1 MTALDN
7 DTTGISFDLF
17 RLPPDYFRDPDSYLR
32 QLRARDPV
40 HPNSDGTVL
49 LTRYTDVLG
58 IWRSE
63 GALVDKSEQFAEKFG
78 SGPLLEH
85 HTTTMLF
92 RDPPDHGRLRDVVT
106 SFFTQEGIAVVQ
118 GTVHSRTSALLNR
131 AGDLG
136 ELDFFEEIAM
146 DLPIA
151 VICAL
156 LGLPE
161 SDADF
166 LHHHGVQV
174 LFPLNPGVP
183 QSVIEAG
190 HDAVRVLCDYL
201 DELLTAWIGYTG
213 RTGDEHVV
221 ARLASAVAA
230 GQITHSE
237 ALHMLI
243 VLMNGGHET
252 TANLLTVGLY
262 ELMRQRDQLALLS
275 MDSSIA
281 PTAVEEL
288 LRYVSPL
295 QLQGRRLTHQFEASD
310 GSILAPGTEVVISQ
324 ASGNRDHTVF
334 ADAHRIDITRK
345 PNRHVAF
352 GRGIHACIG
361 QYLTRTEVLTFLPA
375 FLKRYPDVHLAG
387 SAEFVPNA
395 RFRSLTSL
403 PISVS

>member
-7 DTTGISFDLF
+7 QATSTSFDLF
-17 RLPPDYFRDPDSYLR
+17 RLPPDYYRDPDWYLS
-32 QLRARDPV
+32 QLRAHDPV
-40 HPNSDGTVL
+40 HANSDGTVL
-49 LTRYTDVLG
+49 MTRYTDVLG

-63 GALVDKSEQFAEKFG
+63 GALVDKSDQFAEKFG
-78 SGPLLEH
+78 PGPLLEH

-92 RDPPDHGRLRDVVT
+92 RDPPDHGRLRNVVT
-106 SFFTQEGIAVVQ
+106 SFFTQEGVARVQ
-118 GTVHSRTSALLNR
+118 DTVHSHTIALLDR

-136 ELDFFEEIAM
+136 ELDFFQEIAM

-183 QSVIEAG
+183 QSVIDAG

-201 DELLTAWIGYTG
+201 DEHLTTWIDCSG

-221 ARLASAVAA
+221 ARLASAVVA
-230 GQITHSE
+230 GSITRSD

-275 MDSSIA
+275 GNSSLA

-295 QLQGRRLTHQFEASD
+295 QLQGRRLTQPFEASD
-310 GSILAPGTEVVISQ
+310 GSVLAPGTEVVISQ
-324 ASGNRDHTVF
+324 ASGNRDDTVF
-334 ADAHRIDITRK
+334 TDAHKIDVARK

-375 FLKRYPDVHLAG
+375 FLQRFPDVHAVG
-387 SAEFVPNA
+387 NAEFVPNA
-395 RFRSLTSL
+395 RFRSLRSL

>member
-1 MTALDN
+1 MTALGHN
-7 DTTGISFDLF
+7 TTDIGFDLF
-17 RLPPDYFRDPDSYLR
+17 QLPPDYYRDPDWYLS
-32 QLRARDPV
+32 QLRAGDPV
-40 HPNSDGTVL
+40 HFNSDGSVL
-49 LTRYTDVLG
+49 MTRYADVLG

-63 GALVDKSEQFAEKFG
+63 GALVDKSEQFAAKFG
-78 SGPLLEH
+78 PGPLLEH

-92 RDPPDHGRLRDVVT
+92 RDPPDHGRLREVVT
-106 SFFTQEGIAVVQ
+106 SFFTQEGVARVQ
-118 GTVHSRTSALLNR
+118 DTIHARTFALLDR
-131 AGDLG
+131 AEDLG
-136 ELDFFEEIAM
+136 ELDFLEEIAM

-156 LGLPE
+156 LGLPA
-161 SDADF
+161 SDAEF

-174 LFPLNPGVP
+174 LFPLNPGVS
-183 QSVIEAG
+183 QSVIVAG
-190 HDAVRVLCDYL
+190 HEAVRVLCDYL
-201 DELLTAWIGYTG
+201 DEHLATWIGNEK

-221 ARLASAVAA
+221 AKLASAVVS
-230 GQITHSE
+230 GHITRSE

-262 ELMRQRDQLALLS
+262 ELMDQRDQLALCS
-275 MDSSIA
+275 QNSSLA
-281 PTAVEEL
+281 LTAVEEL

-295 QLQGRRLTHQFEASD
+295 QLQGRRLTQPFEASD

-324 ASGNRDHTVF
+324 ASGNRDHAVF
-334 ADAHRIDITRK
+334 ANAHRIDITRK

-361 QYLTRTEVLTFLPA
+361 QFLTRTEVLTFLPA
-375 FLKRYPDVHLAG
+375 FLARFPDVHLVG
-387 SAEFVPNA
+387 STDFVPNA